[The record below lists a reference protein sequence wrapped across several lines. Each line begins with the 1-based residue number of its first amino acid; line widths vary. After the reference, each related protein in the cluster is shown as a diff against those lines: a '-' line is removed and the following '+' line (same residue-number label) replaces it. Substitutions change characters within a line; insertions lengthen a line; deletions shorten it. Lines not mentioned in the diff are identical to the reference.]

1 MIKFFT
7 NLLKPK
13 TMANAKMKTCTIS
26 GKKFRSNRTN
36 FYVNNNSDDGL
47 HPYHK
52 SFDNFRRSTNAT
64 VKQVRDLVT
73 MINA

>member
-1 MIKFFT
+1 MIKSII

-13 TMANAKMKTCTIS
+13 TMATSKMKTCTIS
-26 GKKFRSNRTN
+26 GKQFKNNREN
-36 FYVNNNSDDGL
+36 FYVNHNSRDGL

>member
-1 MIKFFT
+1 MIKIFT

-36 FYVNNNSDDGL
+36 FYVNNNADDGL

-52 SFDNFRRSTNAT
+52 DFDNFRRSTNAT

-73 MINA
+73 MINS

>member
-1 MIKFFT
+1 MIKLIT
-7 NLLKPK
+7 PLLKPK
-13 TMANAKMKTCTIS
+13 TMARAKMKPCTIS
-26 GKKFRSNRTN
+26 GKKFKNNTEN
-36 FYVNNNSDDGL
+36 FYVNHNAPDGL

-64 VKQVRDLVT
+64 VKQVRNLVT

>member
-13 TMANAKMKTCTIS
+13 TMARAKMKTCTIS
-26 GKKFRSNRTN
+26 GKKFKNDITN
-36 FYVNNNSDDGL
+36 FYVNHNSRDGL

>member
-1 MIKFFT
+1 
-7 NLLKPK
+7 
-13 TMANAKMKTCTIS
+13 MATSKMKTCTIS
-26 GKKFRSNRTN
+26 GKQFKNNREN
-36 FYVNNNSDDGL
+36 FYVNHNSADGL

>member
-1 MIKFFT
+1 MNQFFI

-13 TMANAKMKTCTIS
+13 TMARVKMKTCTIS
-26 GKKFRSNRTN
+26 GIKFKGNTTN
-36 FYVNNNSDDGL
+36 FYVNNNAPDGL

-64 VKQVRDLVT
+64 VDQVRELVNL
-73 MINA
+73 ING

>member
-1 MIKFFT
+1 MIKFIT

-13 TMANAKMKTCTIS
+13 TMARTKMKTCTIS
-26 GKKFRSNRTN
+26 GKKFKNDNEN
-36 FYVNNNSDDGL
+36 FYVNNNAPDGL

-64 VKQVRDLVT
+64 VKQVRNLVT
-73 MINA
+73 MIKA